1 MVVRGGR
8 NFKETSIKLLKSYN
22 AKKIKILCLIL
33 TVRRSLDCISNVTNC
48 RFRRH
53 FETSFVYQFQHPS
66 EFEQFSGWLLREYKD
81 FWRNSGKLIKTENL
95 ILKMG
100 SNSESCYIL
109 WRIIWNIGSPVRNI
123 IYLYCDSFIKS
134 KMLNMYKTF
143 KQEFLQCIYIKL

>member
-66 EFEQFSGWLLREYKD
+66 EFEQFSG
-81 FWRNSGKLIKTENL
+81 
-95 ILKMG
+95 
-100 SNSESCYIL
+100 
-109 WRIIWNIGSPVRNI
+109 
-123 IYLYCDSFIKS
+123 
-134 KMLNMYKTF
+134 
-143 KQEFLQCIYIKL
+143 